1 MITNKINT
9 ILNNSQQNDLDTLY
23 VKYVKLNL
31 KAVSSMAIEEHCK
44 IKPMFLKQ
52 KSLNL

>member
-9 ILNNSQQNDLDTLY
+9 LLNNSQQNDLDYTIC
-23 VKYVKLNL
+23 KYIKLNL
-31 KAVSSMAIEEHCK
+31 KAVSSMAIEELAN
-44 IKPMFLKQ
+44 KPMFLKQ